1 MPQTYRLTPDASGRP
16 PVNTRDDRITRI
28 IGDPFHRAN
37 SAPRTERARISIS
50 RVEPRIQQIGAHA
63 LAKRVC
69 EAARNDCSRLGQG
82 VSSGRLRS
90 RGAAHGTTALGR
102 SRWPA
107 RPGVPRIP
115 RPHRSVVVSRP
126 REAVT
131 AGEIASEGGVPK
143 VTTTRR

>member
-69 EAARNDCSRLGQG
+69 ETARNDCSRPGQG

-90 RGAAHGTTALGR
+90 RGAAHGTTDPGPPGPAGTGR
-102 SRWPA
+102 
-107 RPGVPRIP
+107 
-115 RPHRSVVVSRP
+115 
-126 REAVT
+126 
-131 AGEIASEGGVPK
+131 
-143 VTTTRR
+143 